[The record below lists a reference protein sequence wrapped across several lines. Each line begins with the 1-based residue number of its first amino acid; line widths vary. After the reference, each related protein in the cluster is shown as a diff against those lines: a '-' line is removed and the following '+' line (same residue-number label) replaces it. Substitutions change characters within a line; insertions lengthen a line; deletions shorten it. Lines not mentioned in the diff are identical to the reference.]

1 MTTNSITYLTRPEGR
16 VAYERTGE
24 GPLIVCIPGMGDL
37 RTSYRH
43 TTPALVAAGFSVIT
57 MDLRGHGESDKTF
70 SEYGDAAT
78 STDIVALLS
87 DLNEDAI
94 LVGNSMAAG
103 AAVLAA
109 RASTHVRGNVLVGP
123 FVRNPK
129 GNLGWILNILLQP
142 LWGRAVWMG
151 YLPNLYA
158 GTTPADQAAYLAS
171 VRAAL
176 RPSDAFRAFRMT
188 TRADH
193 APAEAALNTAT
204 PTLVVMGEKDPDF
217 KNARAEAEWIAAQTG
232 GRALIVPEAGHYPQS
247 QRPEIVAPAIIEFAR
262 AQRG

>member
-1 MTTNSITYLTRPEGR
+1 MTNSIQYLTRPEGR
-16 VAYERTGE
+16 IAFERTGE

-57 MDLRGHGESDKTF
+57 MDLRGHGDSDKTF
-70 SEYGDAAT
+70 TNYGDAAT
-78 STDIVALLS
+78 STDIVALL
-87 DLNEDAI
+87 DFLNEDAI
-94 LVGNSMAAG
+94 VVGNSMAAG
-103 AAVLAA
+103 AAVMAA
-109 RASTHVRGNVLVGP
+109 RESTHVRGNVLVGP
-123 FVRNPK
+123 FVRNPRS
-129 GNLGWILNILLQP
+129 NLGWILNILLQP

-158 GTTPADQAAYLAS
+158 GTKPADQAEYLAS
-171 VRAAL
+171 VRQAL
-176 RPSDAFRAFRMT
+176 RPGDAFHAFRLT

-193 APAEAALNTAT
+193 APAEAALTTKT

-217 KNARAEAEWIAAQTG
+217 KDARAEAQWIAAQTG
-232 GRALIVPEAGHYPQS
+232 GHTLMVPEAGHYPQS